1 MKKYFDLVTAVYA
14 FLAAVVLFWAASVR
28 IPPLESYKDF
38 KPPSEHTKAL
48 ALSARLNSIAA
59 AFSGLS
65 ALCAFASYCAG

>member
-38 KPPSEHTKAL
+38 KPPSELDFAHLTRR
-48 ALSARLNSIAA
+48 SR
-59 AFSGLS
+59 AFR
-65 ALCAFASYCAG
+65 